1 MLTYN
6 GIVVLKYNCCIEVQM
21 HSYRSTIYHLSLMQM
36 YCEDKARFLC
46 GTPALYGNPTLS
58 RHRLGCYCGMFHLQ
72 HTNGT
77 YCNNIYTGEIQ
88 TSNYLRICPKWN
100 FFVTITINIIWSMWQ
115 RSQKATFLP
124 PSNIEEHRRYYWRK
138 IEIYSLSLK

>member
-21 HSYRSTIYHLSLMQM
+21 HCYRSTIYHLSLMQM
-36 YCEDKARFLC
+36 NCEDKARFLC

-88 TSNYLRICPKWN
+88 TSNYLRILSKMEFLCYNNDKYYMKY
-100 FFVTITINIIWSMWQ
+100 VTKKSKGNVSAAI
-115 RSQKATFLP
+115 K
-124 PSNIEEHRRYYWRK
+124 Y
-138 IEIYSLSLK
+138 